1 MIESE
6 LCLLQVQEELLLADT
21 LEPGESVFGVAPEGL
36 DSVDVVILDGEFVV
50 CVTDSEVLSE
60 SDINQPVVANP
71 TIAMN
76 HRIQGD
82 LSANQPLQG
91 SFLGVWH
98 NLSPHLIA
106 AFQDA
111 KDDGLVAS
119 STSTFSLDP
128 VRAEIRFVDFD
139 DSAERGLAV
148 GDGSEA
154 SAQPDENVVHRTN
167 RHTGHPRRRTGR
179 KVLSEASVMVPGT
192 ELPICYSQLNVDIEV
207 LAGKGRAPNTVK
219 MRELIG
225 MVGVERFG
233 VKVTELA
240 DVLGKSRDG
249 VSCWMRRGVERR
261 ATDPS
266 FAAAAERL
274 EYVASEEP

>member
-6 LCLLQVQEELLLADT
+6 LCLLQMQEELLSADT
-21 LEPGESVFGVAPEGL
+21 LELGESVFGVAPEGF
-36 DSVDVVILDGEFVV
+36 DSVDVVFFDGEFVV
-50 CVTDSEVLSE
+50 CVTYSEVLSE

-76 HRIQGD
+76 HRVQGD

-111 KDDGLVAS
+111 EDDGLVAS
-119 STSTFSLDP
+119 STSAFSLDP

-139 DSAERGLAV
+139 DSAERGIGV

-154 SAQPDENVVHRTN
+154 SAQLDENVVHRTN

-179 KVLSEASVMVPGT
+179 KVLSEASENLPEFGLSDFRRSVVPVN
-192 ELPICYSQLNVDIEV
+192 PFHYRSINPSQSCFASYVPFEFLILNFHH
-207 LAGKGRAPNTVK
+207 TVS
-219 MRELIG
+219 IY
-225 MVGVERFG
+225 
-233 VKVTELA
+233 A
-240 DVLGKSRDG
+240 CD
-249 VSCWMRRGVERR
+249 
-261 ATDPS
+261 AIHN
-266 FAAAAERL
+266 
-274 EYVASEEP
+274 